1 LIELEVEEVF
11 LENGVLNLVIDDE
24 EIVNNLN
31 YIDDYDI
38 KLSAVQY
45 PEFSKIFEIV
55 ISDKNHI
62 EEYKISIEFEEK
74 YMPLF
79 QEYFENV
86 RHLAFTDTDYR
97 YPEKFFFLSE
107 EDKLPWVEHF
117 EAWREI
123 LTLEK
128 MLKWEEMEL

>member
-1 LIELEVEEVF
+1 MIELEVEEVF

-45 PEFSKIFEIV
+45 PEFTRIFEIV
-55 ISDKNHI
+55 ISDKNYS
-62 EEYKISIEFEEK
+62 EDYKISIEFEEK

-97 YPEKFFFLSE
+97 YPEKFFFLSD

-123 LTLEK
+123 STLEK